1 VHCASGSRDFTPTHP
16 QDDQFYRCVDVRNS
30 SKPVEVGRWWM
41 PGTRQ
46 GDNVIPPSCH
56 PIDKGF
62 RAHNTNV
69 YPQHSDRCYLA
80 DIDGG
85 MLVLHSRQDHP
96 CAPLSRLAGSGA
108 KLDAYLGF

>member
-1 VHCASGSRDFTPTHP
+1 VHYASGSRDFTPTHL
-16 QDDQFYRCVDVRNS
+16 QDDQFYCCVDVRNP

-46 GDNVIPPSCH
+46 GDNVTPPSRH

-69 YPQHSDRCYLA
+69 CPQHGDRCYLA
-80 DIDGG
+80 YIDGG
-85 MLVLHSRQDHP
+85 MFVLDISDKANPKKISH
-96 CAPLSRLAGSGA
+96 
-108 KLDAYLGF
+108 